1 MGIAS
6 NNNRIVTSSD
16 IPYVN
21 TFPPGK
27 ALTKADIVS
36 LKFSEKIDGSW
47 YNIYYSV
54 VGNYALN
61 QLVQT
66 KDVNLNKE
74 LFRDCPPGP
83 VPECPFPDPEYTVF
97 FPHPNDCFWFFHCNN
112 GVAYCKNCKVEGL
125 HWNAELETCDY
136 AYRAGCEY

>member
-6 NNNRIVTSSD
+6 NNNRIVTGAD
-16 IPYVN
+16 VKGN
-21 TFPPGK
+21 LFPFGM
-27 ALTKADIVS
+27 ALTKANLHNMS
-36 LKFSEKIDGSW
+36 FSEKIDGVN
-47 YNIYYSV
+47 YIIEYSIT
-54 VGNYALN
+54 GNYALN

-66 KDVNLNKE
+66 KDVTE
-74 LFRDCPPGP
+74 IRRFPTSCPPGP
-83 VPECPFPDPEYTVF
+83 VPECPFPEPEYTVS